1 MSEEP
6 PLNEKETSVV
16 QSVKR
21 TMSILAK
28 VIRDKDVK
36 EVIKDKDLADLI
48 GNRSLDDALADP
60 ELGPKIRERVT
71 PDLPQLNAEQEA
83 LVVSQLGAAVFGRLI
98 EAESNNDDGP
108 G

>member
-6 PLNEKETSVV
+6 PFNEKEISVV

-28 VIRDKDVK
+28 VIRDKDVN

-48 GNRSLDDALADP
+48 GNRSLDDAFADP
-60 ELGPKIRERVT
+60 ELGPKIRKRVT
-71 PDLPQLNAEQEA
+71 PDLPQLNTEQEA
-83 LVVSQLGAAVFGRLI
+83 LVICQLGTAVFGRLI
-98 EAESNNDDGP
+98 AAELNDDDGP